1 MAARN
6 ENEGTSDGETYIEK
20 YIRGVLQVE
29 NILSLERLRQV
40 NRKKALGLLH
50 LVFRYEPYLN
60 LNQKRSSKEALVF
73 ETGQGM
79 LWCLLTQEC
88 IFMGVNGYHVKR
100 CRQVWQAYP

>member
-40 NRKKALGLLH
+40 NRKKALDLSH
-50 LVFRYEPYLN
+50 LVVRYEVYLN
-60 LNQKRSSKEALVF
+60 LNQKRSRAQGKEALIF
-73 ETGQGM
+73 ETNLGM
-79 LWCLLTQEC
+79 LLVPPYSSMYFHGNE
-88 IFMGVNGYHVKR
+88 
-100 CRQVWQAYP
+100 